1 MSVYKEK
8 RQSLWLDT
16 WQRLRKNKAAFLGLM
31 ILLFL
36 VFVAIFADVIA
47 PFSFSSQNLNA
58 TFVRPNATHLFG
70 TDNFGRDIFSRIV
83 YGSRISLQIGFIAVG
98 IALFLGGL
106 IGAVSGYFGGIFDTL
121 FMRLVD
127 IMLAV
132 PTILLAI
139 SIVAVLGPGI
149 TNLMIA
155 VGVSS
160 IPSYARVMRANVM
173 SIKEMQYIEAARAMG
188 TSNFRIILKHVIPN
202 TLAPVIVQSTIG
214 VAGAILSAAGLG
226 FIGLGIQPPNPE
238 WGSMLNAGRHF
249 IRDYP
254 HLTMYPG
261 LAIMITILSLNLLGD
276 GLRDVLDPKLKD

>member
-1 MSVYKEK
+1 MSVYNEK
-8 RQSLWLDT
+8 RQSLWLET
-16 WQRLRKNKAAFLGLM
+16 WHRLRKNKAAVIGLV
-31 ILLFL
+31 IL
-36 VFVAIFADVIA
+36 VFLILVAIFADVIA
-47 PFSFSSQNLNA
+47 PYDFRAQDLNA
-58 TFVRPNATHLFG
+58 TFVKPNSTHWFG
-70 TDNFGRDIFSRIV
+70 TDNFGRDIFSRVV

-98 IALFLGGL
+98 IALFVGGF

-127 IMLAV
+127 VMLAV

-160 IPSYARVMRANVM
+160 IPSYARIVRANVM

-188 TSNFRIILKHVIPN
+188 TTNVSIILKHVIPN

-249 IRDYP
+249 IRDHP
-254 HLTMYPG
+254 HLTTYPG

>member
-1 MSVYKEK
+1 MSVYNEK

-16 WQRLRKNKAAFLGLM
+16 WRRLRKNKAAVVGLV

-36 VFVAIFADVIA
+36 ILIAIFADVIA
-47 PFSFSSQNLNA
+47 PFDFRTQDLNA
-58 TFVRPNATHLFG
+58 VFVKPNATHWFG
-70 TDNFGRDIFSRIV
+70 TDNFGRDIFSRVV
-83 YGSRISLQIGFIAVG
+83 YGARISLQIGFIAVG
-98 IALFLGGL
+98 IALVTGGFL
-106 IGAVSGYFGGIFDTL
+106 GAVSGYFGGWFDT
-121 FMRLVD
+121 FVMRIID

-139 SIVAVLGPGI
+139 SIVATLGPGI

-160 IPSYARVMRANVM
+160 VPSYARIVRANVM
-173 SIKEMQYIEAARAMG
+173 SIKEMQFIEAARAMG
-188 TSNFRIILKHVIPN
+188 TRDINIIIKHVIPN
-202 TLAPVIVQSTIG
+202 TLAPVIVQATIG

-238 WGSMLNAGRHF
+238 WGAMLNAGRHF
-249 IRDYP
+249 IRDNP
-254 HLTMYPG
+254 HLTTYPG

>member
-1 MSVYKEK
+1 MSVYKER

-16 WQRLRKNKAAFLGLM
+16 WHRLRKNKAAVLGLV
-31 ILLFL
+31 ILIFL
-36 VFVAIFADVIA
+36 VLVAIFADVIA
-47 PFSFSSQNLNA
+47 PFDFRTQNLNA
-58 TFVRPNATHLFG
+58 IFVRPNATHWFG

-83 YGSRISLQIGFIAVG
+83 FGSRISLQIGFIAVG
-98 IALFLGGL
+98 IALFLGGF
-106 IGAVSGYFGGIFDTL
+106 IGVISGYFGGIFDTL
-121 FMRLVD
+121 FMRLID

-188 TSNFRIILKHVIPN
+188 TTNVSIMLKHVIPN

-238 WGSMLNAGRHF
+238 WGSMLSAGRHF
-249 IRDYP
+249 IRDDP
-254 HLTMYPG
+254 HLTLFPG

-276 GLRDVLDPKLKD
+276 GLRDVFDPKLKD

>member
-36 VFVAIFADVIA
+36 AFVAIFADVIA

-58 TFVRPNATHLFG
+58 TFVMPNATHWFG

-98 IALFLGGL
+98 IALFLGGF
-106 IGAVSGYFGGIFDTL
+106 IGAISGYFGGIFDTL

-188 TSNFRIILKHVIPN
+188 TTNFWIILKHVIPN

-238 WGSMLNAGRHF
+238 WGSMLSAGRHF

>member
-1 MSVYKEK
+1 MTVYSEK
-8 RQSLWLDT
+8 RQSLWLET
-16 WQRLRKNKAAFLGLM
+16 WHRLRKNKAAVLGLV
-31 ILLFL
+31 ILVFL
-36 VFVAIFADVIA
+36 LFVAIFADVIA
-47 PFSFSSQNLNA
+47 PFDFKTQDLNA
-58 TFVRPNATHLFG
+58 VFVKPNATHWFG
-70 TDNFGRDIFSRIV
+70 TDNFGRDIFSRVV

-98 IALFLGGL
+98 IALFIGGF
-106 IGAVSGYFGGIFDTL
+106 IGAVSGYFGGIFDIL

-127 IMLAV
+127 VMLAV

-160 IPSYARVMRANVM
+160 VPSYARIVRANVM
-173 SIKEMQYIEAARAMG
+173 SIKQMQYIEAARAMG
-188 TSNFRIILKHVIPN
+188 STNFRIILKHVIPN

-254 HLTMYPG
+254 HLTTYPG

-276 GLRDVLDPKLKD
+276 GLRDVLDPKLKE

>member
-8 RQSLWLDT
+8 RQSLWLET
-16 WQRLRKNKAAFLGLM
+16 WHRLRKNKAAVLGLI

-36 VFVAIFADVIA
+36 IFVAIFADVIA
-47 PFSFSSQNLNA
+47 PFDFRTQNLNA
-58 TFVRPNATHLFG
+58 TFVKPNATHWFG
-70 TDNFGRDIFSRIV
+70 TDNFGRDIFSRVV

-98 IALFLGGL
+98 IALL
-106 IGAVSGYFGGIFDTL
+106 IGGFIGAISGYFGGVFDTL

-160 IPSYARVMRANVM
+160 IPSYARIVRANVM

-188 TSNFRIILKHVIPN
+188 TTNFSIILKHVIPN

-254 HLTMYPG
+254 HLTTYPG

-276 GLRDVLDPKLKD
+276 GLRDVLDPKLKE

>member
-36 VFVAIFADVIA
+36 VLVAIFADVIA

-58 TFVRPNATHLFG
+58 TFVMPNATHWFG

-98 IALFLGGL
+98 IALFLGGF
-106 IGAVSGYFGGIFDTL
+106 IGAISGYFGGIFDTL

-188 TSNFRIILKHVIPN
+188 TTNFWIILKHVIPN

-238 WGSMLNAGRHF
+238 WGSMLSAGRHF

>member
-36 VFVAIFADVIA
+36 VLVAIFADVIA

-58 TFVRPNATHLFG
+58 TFVMPNATHWFG

-98 IALFLGGL
+98 IALFLGGF
-106 IGAVSGYFGGIFDTL
+106 IGAISGYFGGIFDTL

-188 TSNFRIILKHVIPN
+188 TNNFRIILKHVIPN

-238 WGSMLNAGRHF
+238 WGSMLSAGRHF

>member
-36 VFVAIFADVIA
+36 VLVAIFADVIA

-58 TFVRPNATHLFG
+58 TFVMPNATHWFG

-98 IALFLGGL
+98 IALFLGGF
-106 IGAVSGYFGGIFDTL
+106 IGAISGYFGGIFDTL

-188 TSNFRIILKHVIPN
+188 TNNFRIILKHVIPN